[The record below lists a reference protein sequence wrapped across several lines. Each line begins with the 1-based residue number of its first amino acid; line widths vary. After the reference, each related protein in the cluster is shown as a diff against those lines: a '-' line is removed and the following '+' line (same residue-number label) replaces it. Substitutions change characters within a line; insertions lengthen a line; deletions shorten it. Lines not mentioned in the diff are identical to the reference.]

1 MREAGETG
9 VEIVIGI
16 AKYVSPT
23 LSVEIPIAQDV
34 RAGESASEEPENRR
48 TS

>member
-1 MREAGETG
+1 
-9 VEIVIGI
+9 VWEIVSGI
-16 AKYVSPT
+16 AEFVSPT

-34 RAGESASEEPENRR
+34 RVGKSASEEPENRR